1 MIWHEVKK
9 GGFYRHYPSGVEIE
23 VLDIIEQRNDTV
35 LVWHILNRKS
45 YWGHK
50 FKDKFKDI
58 DWKNMAEIKNYEKS

>member
-1 MIWHEVKK
+1 MNWNDVKK
-9 GGFYRHYPSGVEIE
+9 GKFYRHYSTGVEIE
-23 VLDIIEQRNDTV
+23 VLDIIEQKGESV

-58 DWKNMAEIKNYEKS
+58 DWKNIAEIKNYEKS